1 MGTISKNFSYHE
13 FEHSDI
19 AKEER
24 ITNAITSVEIRDS
37 IKDLVDNLLQPLRD
51 AVKKPLKIS
60 SGYRCPQLNSHYK
73 IGGSPTS
80 QHVKGEA
87 ADVWCATMT
96 PYELACKVVELGL
109 KYDQMILYPGFVH
122 LSYKKSGA
130 QRMQILYNMSYKG
143 EKINQNIVAS

>member
-19 AKEER
+19 AKDER
-24 ITNAITSVEIRDS
+24 ITNAITSVEVRDA
-37 IKDLVDNLLQPLRD
+37 IKCLVENLLQPLRD

-80 QHVKGEA
+80 QHVLGEA

-96 PYELACKVVELGL
+96 PYELACKVVELDL
-109 KYDQMILYPGFVH
+109 PFDQLILYPGFVH
-122 LSYKKSGA
+122 LSHKKSGA
-130 QRMQILYNMSYKG
+130 QRKQILYNKSYKG
-143 EKINQNIVAS
+143 QKIKK

>member
-24 ITNAITSVEIRDS
+24 ITNVITSAEVRDA
-37 IKDLVDNLLQPLRD
+37 IKSLVDNLLQPLRD

-60 SGYRCPQLNSHYK
+60 SGYRCPALNSHHK
-73 IGGSPTS
+73 VGGSATS

-87 ADVWCATMT
+87 ADVWCATLT
-96 PYELACKVVELGL
+96 PYELASKVTAFGL
-109 KYDQMILYPGFVH
+109 KFDQMILYPGFVH
-122 LSYKKSGA
+122 LSYRKSGT
-130 QRMQILYNMSYKG
+130 QRMQILYNKSYNGK
-143 EKINQNIVAS
+143 KL

>member
-24 ITNAITSVEIRDS
+24 ITNTITSVEVRDA
-37 IKDLVDNLLQPLRD
+37 IKSLVDNLLQPLRD

-60 SGYRCPQLNSHYK
+60 SGYRCPALNSHYK
-73 IGGSPTS
+73 VGGSPTS

-87 ADVWCATMT
+87 ADVWCATLT
-96 PYELACKVVELGL
+96 PYELASAVIKAGL
-109 KYDQMILYPGFVH
+109 SYDQMILYPGFVH
-122 LSYKKSGA
+122 LSYKKNGQ
-130 QRMQILYNMSYKG
+130 QRMQLLYNKSYKG
-143 EKINQNIVAS
+143 KKL

>member
-130 QRMQILYNMSYKG
+130 QRMQILYNKSYKG
-143 EKINQNIVAS
+143 KRLTKI

>member
-96 PYELACKVVELGL
+96 PYELACKVIELGL

-130 QRMQILYNMSYKG
+130 QRMQILYNKSYKG
-143 EKINQNIVAS
+143 KRLTKI

>member
-24 ITNAITSVEIRDS
+24 ITNAITAVEIRDA
-37 IKDLVDNLLQPLRD
+37 IKSLVDNLLQPLRD
-51 AVKKPLKIS
+51 AVKRPLKIS

-80 QHVKGEA
+80 GHLKGEA

-96 PYELACKVVELGL
+96 PYELACKVVELDL
-109 KYDQMILYPGFVH
+109 PFDQLILYSGFVH
-122 LSYKKSGA
+122 LSHKKSGS
-130 QRMQILYNMSYKG
+130 QRKQILYNKSYKG
-143 EKINQNIVAS
+143 QKIKQ

>member
-24 ITNAITSVEIRDS
+24 ITNTITSVEVRDA
-37 IKDLVDNLLQPLRD
+37 IKSLVDNLLQPLRD

-60 SGYRCPQLNSHYK
+60 SGYRCPALNSHHK
-73 IGGSPTS
+73 VGGAATS

-87 ADVWCATMT
+87 ADVWCATLT
-96 PYELACKVVELGL
+96 PYELASKVTALGL
-109 KYDQMILYPGFVH
+109 KFDQMVLYPGFVH

-130 QRMQILYNMSYKG
+130 QRMQILYNKSYKG
-143 EKINQNIVAS
+143 KKL

>member
-24 ITNAITSVEIRDS
+24 ITNVITSAEVRDS
-37 IKDLVDNLLQPLRD
+37 IKSLVDNLLQPLRD

-73 IGGSPTS
+73 VGGSPTS
-80 QHVKGEA
+80 GHLKGES

-109 KYDQMILYPGFVH
+109 EYDQCILYPGFLH
-122 LSYKKSGA
+122 LSFTERRGN
-130 QRMQILYNMSYKG
+130 RMQILYNKSYKG
-143 EKINQNIVAS
+143 QKIKQ